1 MHSVQTTQLLALS
14 NQLHDAQGTAN
25 DLRSQLLQADHSRND
40 AEQCA
45 NCEELELQM
54 ERMWAALSMSIWSP
68 EYHGCRDRY
77 HRCGHE
83 HHVHCCIT
91 HYRGGG
97 ESTTFIT
104 PSDEEKEA
112 LHQPKYSA
120 ASIQHPTAHT
130 PQLIVVALLILSS
143 NLSALTTW
151 LSLIVQQP
159 VLPVQ
164 RVQHPPVYTM
174 PPQMVRLELTSH
186 HLVHKATI
194 FPLSWLFMF
203 LS

>member
-40 AEQCA
+40 AERCA
-45 NCEELELQM
+45 NCAELELQM

-68 EYHGCRDRY
+68 KYHGCRDRY

-104 PSDEEKEA
+104 PSDEENISQNTQPRVYNTQPLIHLNLLL
-112 LHQPKYSA
+112 LHSSYYPATFQPLPLDYPWLYS
-120 ASIQHPTAHT
+120 SLFCRYSGCNILLYT
-130 PQLIVVALLILSS
+130 PC
-143 NLSALTTW
+143 
-151 LSLIVQQP
+151 
-159 VLPVQ
+159 
-164 RVQHPPVYTM
+164 
-174 PPQMVRLELTSH
+174 H
-186 HLVHKATI
+186 HRW
-194 FPLSWLFMF
+194 SDWN
-203 LS
+203 